1 MTQAQAQPLSK
12 TQISQN
18 HPTNHHQHSHTTID
32 PQNPATTKPNQIAT
46 KPTLLIFKPPNPLPQ
61 TNYHHRHRHHH
72 STTKPQPPSRQ
83 PKAQPKNKQPT
94 GKKKKSTH
102 KLEQWYN
109 RNNPQPPT
117 PKNLYPLPP
126 TSTTTM
132 ATPTHEPYNQHSHAE
147 NPTPPQQESLVEKPT
162 PPH

>member
-1 MTQAQAQPLSK
+1 MTQAQPLSK

-18 HPTNHHQHSHTTID
+18 HPTNHHQHSYTTID

-94 GKKKKSTH
+94 GKKKKI
-102 KLEQWYN
+102 
-109 RNNPQPPT
+109 NPQIGT
-117 PKNLYPLPP
+117 MVQSKQ
-126 TSTTTM
+126 STTTNTQKPIPT
-132 ATPTHEPYNQHSHAE
+132 ATHIHHHHGHTDP
-147 NPTPPQQESLVEKPT
+147 
-162 PPH
+162 

>member
-1 MTQAQAQPLSK
+1 MTQAQPLPK

-18 HPTNHHQHSHTTID
+18 HPTNHHQHSYTTID

-61 TNYHHRHRHHH
+61 TNYHHRHRNHH

-94 GKKKKSTH
+94 GKKKKI
-102 KLEQWYN
+102 
-109 RNNPQPPT
+109 NPQIGT
-117 PKNLYPLPP
+117 MVQSKQ
-126 TSTTTM
+126 STTTNTQKPIPT
-132 ATPTHEPYNQHSHAE
+132 ATHIHHHHGHTDPRTLQPT
-147 NPTPPQQESLVEKPT
+147 
-162 PPH
+162 